1 MATYRKVGDKWK
13 VEVCVAGKRKSK
25 TLPTKAEVRSWAA
38 KMEVE
43 LSLPVAAAQ
52 SLGQCTLGD
61 VFTRYAD
68 EISEHKKGARWEVIR
83 LKKFGSDPLVKLLL
97 QDLTREHFEDWRD
110 RRLQDVKPSSV
121 NRELNLISHC
131 LTQARRWRLM
141 DHNPLTDLKRPKNP
155 PHRDRRILD
164 GEISSII
171 NKLNYSAG
179 ERVLD
184 KNNDVLPLVFK
195 LPLARTGLIRP
206 KYERQQKPECTTEIC
221 AADSNVIN
229 DLFKPVNTSV
239 SSDFGVVDKSQNNSL
254 KNAMSNSKKTDERQT
269 SGSNNIFNNNIY
281 TFRARNSERLP
292 SLMDSAW
299 LPGVET
305 VEKLVINFGLPPQ
318 FIFVQAVDFRLLWIE
333 QRRAVADWDGYFYGA
348 CRIQIEN
355 GNEDFMRA
363 INNKSGGG
371 YG

>member
-1 MATYRKVGDKWK
+1 MNWSWSDIEDAAMDYLPHRAQVMYLRVLRRRMDFDTCIVGIT
-13 VEVCVAGKRKSK
+13 VRLSYM
-25 TLPTKAEVRSWAA
+25 LIAEWLEERPAVRSNKPIVRLTVSEMRA
-38 KMEVE
+38 
-43 LSLPVAAAQ
+43 
-52 SLGQCTLGD
+52 
-61 VFTRYAD
+61 VFAMLERV
-68 EISEHKKGARWEVIR
+68 G
-83 LKKFGSDPLVKLLL
+83 LV
-97 QDLTREHFEDWRD
+97 
-110 RRLQDVKPSSV
+110 
-121 NRELNLISHC
+121 
-131 LTQARRWRLM
+131 
-141 DHNPLTDLKRPKNP
+141 
-155 PHRDRRILD
+155 
-164 GEISSII
+164 
-171 NKLNYSAG
+171 

-184 KNNDVLPLVFK
+184 KNNEVLPLVFK

-221 AADSNVIN
+221 EADSNVIN

-254 KNAMSNSKKTDERQT
+254 KNAMSDSKKTDERQT

-292 SLMDSAW
+292 SLMDSGW

-371 YG
+371 YGGA

>member
-1 MATYRKVGDKWK
+1 MDYLPHRAQVMYLRVLRRRMDFDTCIVGIT
-13 VEVCVAGKRKSK
+13 VRLSYM
-25 TLPTKAEVRSWAA
+25 LIAEWLEERPAVRSN
-38 KMEVE
+38 K
-43 LSLPVAAAQ
+43 
-52 SLGQCTLGD
+52 
-61 VFTRYAD
+61 
-68 EISEHKKGARWEVIR
+68 
-83 LKKFGSDPLVKLLL
+83 PLVR
-97 QDLTREHFEDWRD
+97 LT
-110 RRLQDVKPSSV
+110 V
-121 NRELNLISHC
+121 
-131 LTQARRWRLM
+131 
-141 DHNPLTDLKRPKNP
+141 
-155 PHRDRRILD
+155 
-164 GEISSII
+164 GEIRAV
-171 NKLNYSAG
+171 LAML
-179 ERVLD
+179 ERVGLVERVFD
-184 KNNDVLPLVFK
+184 KNNEVLPLVFK

-221 AADSNVIN
+221 EADSNVIN

-254 KNAMSNSKKTDERQT
+254 KNAMSDSKKTDERQT

-292 SLMDSAW
+292 SLMDSGW

>member
-1 MATYRKVGDKWK
+1 MDYLPHRAQVMYLRVLRRRMDFDTCIVGIT
-13 VEVCVAGKRKSK
+13 VRLSYM
-25 TLPTKAEVRSWAA
+25 LIAEWLEERPAVRSN
-38 KMEVE
+38 K
-43 LSLPVAAAQ
+43 PV
-52 SLGQCTLGD
+52 
-61 VFTRYAD
+61 V
-68 EISEHKKGARWEVIR
+68 R
-83 LKKFGSDPLVKLLL
+83 LTV
-97 QDLTREHFEDWRD
+97 
-110 RRLQDVKPSSV
+110 
-121 NRELNLISHC
+121 
-131 LTQARRWRLM
+131 
-141 DHNPLTDLKRPKNP
+141 
-155 PHRDRRILD
+155 
-164 GEISSII
+164 GEIRAV
-171 NKLNYSAG
+171 LAMLERVG
-179 ERVLD
+179 LVERVLD

-229 DLFKPVNTSV
+229 DLFNPVNTSV
-239 SSDFGVVDKSQNNSL
+239 SSDFCVVDKSQ
-254 KNAMSNSKKTDERQT
+254 KQAVKIAMNDSKKAYEQQT

-292 SLMDSAW
+292 SLMDSGW

-318 FIFVQAVDFRLLWIE
+318 FIFVQAIDFRLLWIE
-333 QRRAVADWDGYFYGA
+333 QRRAIADWDGYFYGA

-355 GNEDFMRA
+355 GNEDFMHA

>member
-1 MATYRKVGDKWK
+1 MNWSWSDIEDAAMDYLPHRAQVMYLRVLRRRMDFDTCIVGIT
-13 VEVCVAGKRKSK
+13 VRLSY
-25 TLPTKAEVRSWAA
+25 LLIAEWLEERPAVRSNKPIVRLTVSEMRA
-38 KMEVE
+38 
-43 LSLPVAAAQ
+43 
-52 SLGQCTLGD
+52 
-61 VFTRYAD
+61 VFAMLERV
-68 EISEHKKGARWEVIR
+68 G
-83 LKKFGSDPLVKLLL
+83 LV
-97 QDLTREHFEDWRD
+97 
-110 RRLQDVKPSSV
+110 
-121 NRELNLISHC
+121 
-131 LTQARRWRLM
+131 
-141 DHNPLTDLKRPKNP
+141 
-155 PHRDRRILD
+155 
-164 GEISSII
+164 
-171 NKLNYSAG
+171 

-184 KNNDVLPLVFK
+184 KNNEVLPLVFK

-221 AADSNVIN
+221 EADSNVIN
-229 DLFKPVNTSV
+229 DLFKPVNISV
-239 SSDFGVVDKSQNNSL
+239 SSDFCVVDKSQNNPL
-254 KNAMSNSKKTDERQT
+254 KNAMSDSKKTDERQT

-292 SLMDSAW
+292 SLMDSGW
-299 LPGVET
+299 LPGVGT

-318 FIFVQAVDFRLLWIE
+318 FIFDQAVDFRLLWIE